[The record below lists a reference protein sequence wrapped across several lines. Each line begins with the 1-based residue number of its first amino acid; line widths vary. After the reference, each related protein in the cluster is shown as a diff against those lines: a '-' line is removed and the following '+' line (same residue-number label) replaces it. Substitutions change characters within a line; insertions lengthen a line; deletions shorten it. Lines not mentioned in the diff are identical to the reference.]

1 MDFSKVKS
9 LTIPEGN
16 VVKIMSGD
24 VVLWTKSSDVP
35 IQEGR
40 LLYLQNGE
48 GSPNPSLPPGFPPG
62 MTLPAPKVRNWS
74 IDTGI
79 TWRDV
84 FLNSSSLGLEHPGLE
99 TEITYLY
106 SNVPPEAGIFAGC
119 NPQFNQEAGGGDRD
133 AGGVWRLFGLRGRDF
148 CFYCPSDGDRITLS
162 LTMEANRIYT
172 ETAKYGY
179 LGTDKLTSYL
189 KVTYTDDSGTEQIK
203 EGTLTPRYTWNEAAL
218 GHNLYLWA
226 DDSRS
231 RGDTAPR
238 SGVRIYGFTVYYLEN
253 GVRHTKVYEGVPW
266 MDSNGVACIKDL
278 VSGQLQYNCSS
289 DPKPF
294 LYSA

>member
-9 LTIPEGN
+9 LTIPEGG

-35 IQEGR
+35 VQEGR

-48 GSPNPSLPPGFPPG
+48 GSSDSDHPWLIP
-62 MTLPAPKVRNWS
+62 MVRNWS

-106 SNVPPEAGIFAGC
+106 SSVPPEGGVFAGC
-119 NPQFNQEAGGGDRD
+119 NPQFSQEAGGGGRD
-133 AGGVWRLFGLRGRDF
+133 MGGFWRLFGHGGGNF
-148 CFYCPSDGDRITLS
+148 CFDCPSEDDRLDLG
-162 LTMEANRIYT
+162 LTMEANRVYT

-179 LGTDKLTSYL
+179 LGTNELTSYL
-189 KVTYTDDSGTEQIK
+189 KVTYTDDSGTEQST
-203 EGTLTPRYTWNEAAL
+203 EGTLTPKFTWNEAAL

-226 DDSRS
+226 DDPRS
-231 RGDTAPR
+231 VGDSAPR

-266 MDSNGVACIKDL
+266 LDSSGVACMRDL

-289 DPKPF
+289 TNPKPF

>member
-9 LTIPEGN
+9 LTIPEGT

-35 IQEGR
+35 VQEGR

-48 GSPNPSLPPGFPPG
+48 GSGYN
-62 MTLPAPKVRNWS
+62 AKVRNWS

-106 SNVPPEAGIFAGC
+106 SSVPPEGGVFAGC
-119 NPQFNQEAGGGDRD
+119 NPQFSQEAGGGDRD
-133 AGGVWRLFGLRGRDF
+133 MGGFWRLFGHGGGNF
-148 CFYCPSDGDRITLS
+148 CFDCPSEDDRITLS

-179 LGTDKLTSYL
+179 LGTNGLTSYL
-189 KVTYTDDSGTEQIK
+189 KVTYTDDSGTEQSE
-203 EGTLTPRYTWNEAAL
+203 EGTLTPAYNWNEAAL
-218 GHNLYLWA
+218 AHNLYLWA
-226 DDSRS
+226 DDPRS
-231 RGDTAPR
+231 PGDSAPR

-266 MDSNGVACIKDL
+266 LDSNGVACMKDL
-278 VSGQLQYNCSS
+278 VSGQLQYNCSP

>member
-24 VVLWTKSSDVP
+24 VVLWAP
-35 IQEGR
+35 LQEGR
-40 LLYLQNGE
+40 LLYLQNGKDL
-48 GSPNPSLPPGFPPG
+48 GSNG
-62 MTLPAPKVRNWS
+62 KVRNWS

-106 SNVPPEAGIFAGC
+106 SNVPPEGGVFAGC
-119 NPQFNQEAGGGDRD
+119 NPQFNQEAGGGSRD
-133 AGGVWRLFGLRGRDF
+133 MGGFWRLFGHRTGNF
-148 CFYCPSDGDRITLS
+148 CFDCPSEDDRISLD
-162 LTMEANRIYT
+162 LTMEANRVYT

-179 LGTDKLTSYL
+179 LGTNELTSYL
-189 KVTYTDDSGTEQIK
+189 KLTYTDDSGTEQSK
-203 EGTLTPRYTWNEAAL
+203 EGTKTPKFTWNEAAL
-218 GHNLYLWA
+218 GHKLYLWA
-226 DDSRS
+226 DDPRS
-231 RGDTAPR
+231 PGDSAPR

-266 MDSNGVACIKDL
+266 LDSNGVACMKDL
-278 VSGQLQYNCSS
+278 VSGQLQYNCSP

>member
-9 LTIPEGN
+9 LTIPEGG
-16 VVKIMSGD
+16 VTKITSGN

-35 IQEGR
+35 VQGGR

-48 GSPNPSLPPGFPPG
+48 GSGYN
-62 MTLPAPKVRNWS
+62 AKVRNWS

-99 TEITYLY
+99 TEVTYLY
-106 SNVPPEAGIFAGC
+106 SSVPPEGGVFAGC

-133 AGGVWRLFGLRGRDF
+133 MGGFWRLFGHGGGNF
-148 CFYCPSDGDRITLS
+148 CFDCPSEDDRLDLG
-162 LTMEANRIYT
+162 LTMEANIVYT

-179 LGTDKLTSYL
+179 LGTNELTSYL
-189 KVTYTDDSGTEQIK
+189 KVTYTDDSGTEQSK
-203 EGTLTPRYTWNEAAL
+203 EGTLTPSRSWNEAAL

-231 RGDTAPR
+231 VGDTAPR

-266 MDSNGVACIKDL
+266 LDSNGVACIKDL
-278 VSGQLQYNCSS
+278 VSGQLQYNCSP

>member
-9 LTIPEGN
+9 LTIPEGH
-16 VVKIMSGD
+16 VVKIVSGN
-24 VVLWTKSSDVP
+24 VVLWTKSGGSEPV
-35 IQEGR
+35 QGGR

-48 GSPNPSLPPGFPPG
+48 GSGYN
-62 MTLPAPKVRNWS
+62 AKVRNWS

-99 TEITYLY
+99 TEVTYLY
-106 SNVPPEAGIFAGC
+106 SSVPPEGGVFAGC

-133 AGGVWRLFGLRGRDF
+133 MGGFWRLFGHGGGNF
-148 CFYCPSDGDRITLS
+148 CFDCPSEDDRLDLG
-162 LTMEANRIYT
+162 LTMEANIVYT

-179 LGTDKLTSYL
+179 LGTNELTSYL
-189 KVTYTDDSGTEQIK
+189 KLTYTDDSGTEQSK
-203 EGTLTPRYTWNEAAL
+203 EGTLTPSRSWNEAAL

-226 DDSRS
+226 DDPRS
-231 RGDTAPR
+231 PGDSAPR

-266 MDSNGVACIKDL
+266 LDSSGVACIKDL
-278 VSGQLQYNCSS
+278 VSGQLQYNCSP

>member
-1 MDFSKVKS
+1 MDFSTVKS

-16 VVKIMSGD
+16 VIKIMSGD
-24 VVLWTKSSDVP
+24 VVLWTKSSPV
-35 IQEGR
+35 QEGQ

-48 GSPNPSLPPGFPPG
+48 DLGSS
-62 MTLPAPKVRNWS
+62 AKVRNWS
-74 IDTGI
+74 INTGI

-106 SNVPPEAGIFAGC
+106 SSVPPEGGVFAGC

-133 AGGVWRLFGLRGRDF
+133 MGGFWRLFGHGWGNF
-148 CFYCPSDGDRITLS
+148 CFDCPSEDDRLDLG
-162 LTMEANRIYT
+162 LTMEANRVYT

-179 LGTDKLTSYL
+179 LGTNELTSYL
-189 KVTYTDDSGTEQIK
+189 KVTYTDDSGTEQSR
-203 EGTLTPRYTWNEAAL
+203 EGTLTPGRSWNEAAL

-226 DDSRS
+226 DDPRS
-231 RGDTAPR
+231 PGDSAPR

-266 MDSNGVACIKDL
+266 LDSNGIACIKDL

-294 LYSA
+294 LYPA

>member
-35 IQEGR
+35 VQEGR

-48 GSPNPSLPPGFPPG
+48 GSSGPSLPPGFPP
-62 MTLPAPKVRNWS
+62 LPAAKAYNWS

-99 TEITYLY
+99 TEVTYLY
-106 SNVPPEAGIFAGC
+106 SNVPPEGGVFAGC
-119 NPQFNQEAGGGDRD
+119 NPRFNQEAGGGSRD
-133 AGGVWRLFGLRGRDF
+133 MGGFWRLFGHNNGNF
-148 CFYCPSDGDRITLS
+148 CFDCPSEDDRLTLG

-179 LGTDKLTSYL
+179 LGTNELTSYL
-189 KVTYTDDSGTEQIK
+189 KVTYTDDSGTEQSK
-203 EGTLTPRYTWNEAAL
+203 EGTLTPSRSWNEAAL

-231 RGDTAPR
+231 VGDTAPR

-266 MDSNGVACIKDL
+266 LDSSGVACMKDL
-278 VSGQLQYNCSS
+278 VSGQLQYNCSP

>member
-35 IQEGR
+35 VQEGR

-48 GSPNPSLPPGFPPG
+48 DLISD
-62 MTLPAPKVRNWS
+62 AKVRNWS
-74 IDTGI
+74 INTGI

-106 SNVPPEAGIFAGC
+106 SSVPPEGGVFAGC
-119 NPQFNQEAGGGDRD
+119 NPQFSQEAGGGDRD
-133 AGGVWRLFGLRGRDF
+133 MGGFWRLFGHGGGNF
-148 CFYCPSDGDRITLS
+148 CFDCPSEDDRITLS
-162 LTMEANRIYT
+162 LTMEANRVYT

-179 LGTDKLTSYL
+179 LGTNELTSYL
-189 KVTYTDDSGTEQIK
+189 KVTYTDDSGTEQSE
-203 EGTLTPRYTWNEAAL
+203 EGTLTPSRSWTEAAL
-218 GHNLYLWA
+218 AHNLYLWA
-226 DDSRS
+226 DDPRS
-231 RGDTAPR
+231 PGDSAPR

-266 MDSNGVACIKDL
+266 LDSNGVACMKDL
-278 VSGQLQYNCSS
+278 VSGQLQYNCSP

>member
-24 VVLWTKSSDVP
+24 VVLWTKSGGSEPV
-35 IQEGR
+35 QGGR

-48 GSPNPSLPPGFPPG
+48 GSGYN
-62 MTLPAPKVRNWS
+62 AKVRNWS

-99 TEITYLY
+99 TEVTYLY
-106 SNVPPEAGIFAGC
+106 SSVPPEGGVFAGC

-133 AGGVWRLFGLRGRDF
+133 MGGFWRLFGHGGGNF
-148 CFYCPSDGDRITLS
+148 CFDCPSEDDRLDLG
-162 LTMEANRIYT
+162 LTMEANIVYT

-179 LGTDKLTSYL
+179 LGTNELTSYL
-189 KVTYTDDSGTEQIK
+189 KLTYTDDSGTEQSK
-203 EGTLTPRYTWNEAAL
+203 EGTLTPSRSWNEAAL

-226 DDSRS
+226 DDPRS
-231 RGDTAPR
+231 PGDSAPR

-266 MDSNGVACIKDL
+266 LDSNGVACIKDL

>member
-16 VVKIMSGD
+16 VIKIMSGD
-24 VVLWTKSSDVP
+24 VVLWTKSSHV
-35 IQEGR
+35 QEGQ

-48 GSPNPSLPPGFPPG
+48 DLGSS
-62 MTLPAPKVRNWS
+62 AKVRNWS
-74 IDTGI
+74 INTGI

-106 SNVPPEAGIFAGC
+106 SSVPPEGGVFAGC

-133 AGGVWRLFGLRGRDF
+133 MGGFWRLFGHGWGNF
-148 CFYCPSDGDRITLS
+148 CFDCPSEDDRLDLG
-162 LTMEANRIYT
+162 LTMEANRVYT

-179 LGTDKLTSYL
+179 LGTNELTSYL
-189 KVTYTDDSGTEQIK
+189 KVTYTDDSGTEQSR
-203 EGTLTPRYTWNEAAL
+203 EGTLTPGRSWNEAAL

-226 DDSRS
+226 DDPRS
-231 RGDTAPR
+231 PGDSAPR

-266 MDSNGVACIKDL
+266 LDSNGIACMKDL
-278 VSGQLQYNCSS
+278 VSGQLQYNCSP

>member
-16 VVKIMSGD
+16 VVKLMSGN
-24 VVLWTKSSDVP
+24 VVLWTKSSSPV
-35 IQEGR
+35 QGGSR

-48 GSPNPSLPPGFPPG
+48 GSGYN
-62 MTLPAPKVRNWS
+62 AKVRNWS
-74 IDTGI
+74 INTGI

-106 SNVPPEAGIFAGC
+106 SSVPPEGGVFAGC
-119 NPQFNQEAGGGDRD
+119 NPQFSQEAGGGDRD
-133 AGGVWRLFGLRGRDF
+133 MGGFWRLFGHGGGNF
-148 CFYCPSDGDRITLS
+148 CFDCPSEDDRITLS
-162 LTMEANRIYT
+162 LTMEANRVYT

-179 LGTDKLTSYL
+179 LGTNELTSYL
-189 KVTYTDDSGTEQIK
+189 KVTYTDDSGTEQSR
-203 EGTLTPRYTWNEAAL
+203 EGTLTPKFTWNEAAL
-218 GHNLYLWA
+218 GHKLYLWA
-226 DDSRS
+226 DDPRS
-231 RGDTAPR
+231 VGDTAPR

-266 MDSNGVACIKDL
+266 LDSNGVACMKDL

>member
-24 VVLWTKSSDVP
+24 VVLWTP
-35 IQEGR
+35 LQEGR
-40 LLYLQNGE
+40 LLYLQNGKDL
-48 GSPNPSLPPGFPPG
+48 GSG
-62 MTLPAPKVRNWS
+62 AKVRNWS

-106 SNVPPEAGIFAGC
+106 SSVPPEGGVFAGC
-119 NPQFNQEAGGGDRD
+119 NPQFNQEAGGGSRD
-133 AGGVWRLFGLRGRDF
+133 MGGFWRLFGYMHGNF
-148 CFYCPSDGDRITLS
+148 CFDCPSEDDRISLS
-162 LTMEANRIYT
+162 LTMEANRVYT

-179 LGTDKLTSYL
+179 LGTNELTSYL
-189 KVTYTDDSGTEQIK
+189 KVTYTDDSGTEQSK
-203 EGTLTPRYTWNEAAL
+203 EGTLTPRFNWNLAAL

-226 DDSRS
+226 DDPRS
-231 RGDTAPR
+231 PGDSAPR

-266 MDSNGVACIKDL
+266 LDSNGVACIKDL
-278 VSGQLQYNCSS
+278 VSGQLQYNCSP

>member
-16 VVKIMSGD
+16 VIKIMSGD
-24 VVLWTKSSDVP
+24 VVLWTKSSHV
-35 IQEGR
+35 QEGQ

-48 GSPNPSLPPGFPPG
+48 DLGSS
-62 MTLPAPKVRNWS
+62 AKVRNWS
-74 IDTGI
+74 INTGI

-106 SNVPPEAGIFAGC
+106 SSVPPEGGVFAGC

-133 AGGVWRLFGLRGRDF
+133 MGGFWRLFGHGWGNF
-148 CFYCPSDGDRITLS
+148 CFDCPSEDDRLDLG
-162 LTMEANRIYT
+162 LTMEANRVYT

-179 LGTDKLTSYL
+179 LGTNELTSYL
-189 KVTYTDDSGTEQIK
+189 KVTYTDDSGTEQSR
-203 EGTLTPRYTWNEAAL
+203 EGTLTPGRSWNEAAL

-226 DDSRS
+226 DDPRS
-231 RGDTAPR
+231 PGDSAPR

-266 MDSNGVACIKDL
+266 LDSNGIACIKDL
-278 VSGQLQYNCSS
+278 VSGQLQYNCSP

>member
-35 IQEGR
+35 VQEGR

-48 GSPNPSLPPGFPPG
+48 GSSGPSLPPGFPP
-62 MTLPAPKVRNWS
+62 LPAAKAYNWS

-99 TEITYLY
+99 TEVTYLY
-106 SNVPPEAGIFAGC
+106 SNVPPEGGVFAGC
-119 NPQFNQEAGGGDRD
+119 NPRFNQEAGGGSRD
-133 AGGVWRLFGLRGRDF
+133 MGGFWRLFGHNNGNF
-148 CFYCPSDGDRITLS
+148 CFDCPSEDDRLK
-162 LTMEANRIYT
+162 LNLPMEANRIYT

-179 LGTDKLTSYL
+179 LGTNELTSYL
-189 KVTYTDDSGTEQIK
+189 KVTYTDDSGTEQSK
-203 EGTLTPRYTWNEAAL
+203 EGTLTPSRSWNEAAL

-231 RGDTAPR
+231 VGDTAPR

-266 MDSNGVACIKDL
+266 LDSSGVACMKDL
-278 VSGQLQYNCSS
+278 VSGQLQYNCSP

>member
-16 VVKIMSGD
+16 VIKIMSGD
-24 VVLWTKSSDVP
+24 VVLWTKSSSPV
-35 IQEGR
+35 QEGR

-48 GSPNPSLPPGFPPG
+48 DLGSS
-62 MTLPAPKVRNWS
+62 AKVRNWS
-74 IDTGI
+74 INTGI

-106 SNVPPEAGIFAGC
+106 SSVPPEGGVFAGC
-119 NPQFNQEAGGGDRD
+119 NPQFSQEAGGGDRD
-133 AGGVWRLFGLRGRDF
+133 MGGFWRLFGHRGSHF
-148 CFYCPSDGDRITLS
+148 CFDCPSEDDRLS
-162 LTMEANRIYT
+162 LPLTMEANRVYT

-179 LGTDKLTSYL
+179 LGTNELTSYL
-189 KVTYTDDSGTEQIK
+189 KVTYTNDSGTEQSR
-203 EGTLTPRYTWNEAAL
+203 EGTLTPGRSWNEAAL

-226 DDSRS
+226 DDPRS
-231 RGDTAPR
+231 PGDSAPR

-266 MDSNGVACIKDL
+266 LDSNGIACIKDL
-278 VSGQLQYNCSS
+278 VSGQLQYNCSP

-294 LYSA
+294 LYPA

>member
-9 LTIPEGN
+9 LTIPEGD
-16 VVKIMSGD
+16 VVKIMSGN
-24 VVLWTKSSDVP
+24 VVLWTKSSSPV
-35 IQEGR
+35 QEGR

-48 GSPNPSLPPGFPPG
+48 GSGYN
-62 MTLPAPKVRNWS
+62 AKVRNWS
-74 IDTGI
+74 INTGI

-106 SNVPPEAGIFAGC
+106 SSVPPEGGVFAGC
-119 NPQFNQEAGGGDRD
+119 NPQFNQEAGGGGRD
-133 AGGVWRLFGLRGRDF
+133 MGGFWRLFGHGGGNF
-148 CFYCPSDGDRITLS
+148 CFDCPSEDDRLDLGLI
-162 LTMEANRIYT
+162 MKANIVYT

-179 LGTDKLTSYL
+179 LGTNELTSYL
-189 KVTYTDDSGTEQIK
+189 KLTYTDDSGTEQSR
-203 EGTLTPRYTWNEAAL
+203 EDTLTPGRSWNEAAL

-226 DDSRS
+226 DDPRS
-231 RGDTAPR
+231 PGDSAPR

-266 MDSNGVACIKDL
+266 LDSNGVACIKDL
-278 VSGQLQYNCSS
+278 VSGQLQYNCSP

>member
-35 IQEGR
+35 VQEGR

-48 GSPNPSLPPGFPPG
+48 GSSNSDYPWLPV
-62 MTLPAPKVRNWS
+62 PKVYNWS

-106 SNVPPEAGIFAGC
+106 SSVPPEGGVFAGC

-133 AGGVWRLFGLRGRDF
+133 MGGFWRLFGWGGGNF
-148 CFYCPSDGDRITLS
+148 CFDCPSEDDRLDLG
-162 LTMEANRIYT
+162 LTMEANIVYT

-179 LGTDKLTSYL
+179 LGTYELTSYL
-189 KVTYTDDSGTEQIK
+189 KVTYTDDSGTEQSE
-203 EGTLTPRYTWNEAAL
+203 EGTLTPGYTWTEAAL

-226 DDSRS
+226 DDPRS
-231 RGDTAPR
+231 PGDSAPR

-266 MDSNGVACIKDL
+266 LDSNGVACIKDL

>member
-24 VVLWTKSSDVP
+24 VVLWTP
-35 IQEGR
+35 LQEGR
-40 LLYLQNGE
+40 LLYLQNGKDL
-48 GSPNPSLPPGFPPG
+48 GSD
-62 MTLPAPKVRNWS
+62 AKVRNWS

-106 SNVPPEAGIFAGC
+106 SNVPPEGGVFAGC
-119 NPQFNQEAGGGDRD
+119 NPQFNQEAGGGSRD
-133 AGGVWRLFGLRGRDF
+133 MGGFWRLFGHRNGNF
-148 CFYCPSDGDRITLS
+148 CFDCPSEDDRISLD
-162 LTMEANRIYT
+162 LTMEANRVYT

-179 LGTDKLTSYL
+179 LGTNELTSYL
-189 KVTYTDDSGTEQIK
+189 KLTYTDDSGTEQSK
-203 EGTLTPRYTWNEAAL
+203 EGTKTPKFTWNEAAL

-226 DDSRS
+226 DDPRS
-231 RGDTAPR
+231 PGDSAPR

-266 MDSNGVACIKDL
+266 LDSNGVACMKDL
-278 VSGQLQYNCSS
+278 VSGQLQYNCSP

>member
-16 VVKIMSGD
+16 VIKIMSGD
-24 VVLWTKSSDVP
+24 VVLWTKSSSPV
-35 IQEGR
+35 QEGR

-48 GSPNPSLPPGFPPG
+48 DLGSS
-62 MTLPAPKVRNWS
+62 AKVRNWS
-74 IDTGI
+74 INTGI

-106 SNVPPEAGIFAGC
+106 SNVPPEGGVFAGC
-119 NPQFNQEAGGGDRD
+119 NPQFSQEAGGGDRD
-133 AGGVWRLFGLRGRDF
+133 MGGFWRLFGHGGGNF
-148 CFYCPSDGDRITLS
+148 CFDCPSEDDRLDLG
-162 LTMEANRIYT
+162 LTMEANRVYT

-179 LGTDKLTSYL
+179 LGTNELTSYL
-189 KVTYTDDSGTEQIK
+189 KVTYTDDSGTEQSR
-203 EGTLTPRYTWNEAAL
+203 EGTLTPGRSWNEAAL

-226 DDSRS
+226 DDPRS
-231 RGDTAPR
+231 PGDSAPR

-266 MDSNGVACIKDL
+266 LDSNGVACMKDL
-278 VSGQLQYNCSS
+278 VSGQLQYNCSP

-294 LYSA
+294 LYPA

>member
-16 VVKIMSGD
+16 VIKIMSGD
-24 VVLWTKSSDVP
+24 VVLWTKSSHV
-35 IQEGR
+35 QEGQ

-48 GSPNPSLPPGFPPG
+48 DLGSS
-62 MTLPAPKVRNWS
+62 AKVRNWS
-74 IDTGI
+74 INTGI

-106 SNVPPEAGIFAGC
+106 SNVPPEGGVFAGC

-133 AGGVWRLFGLRGRDF
+133 MGGFWRLFGHGWGNF
-148 CFYCPSDGDRITLS
+148 CFDCPSEDDRLDLG
-162 LTMEANRIYT
+162 LTMEANRVYT

-179 LGTDKLTSYL
+179 LGTNELTSYL
-189 KVTYTDDSGTEQIK
+189 KVTYTDDSGTEQSR
-203 EGTLTPRYTWNEAAL
+203 EGTLTPGRSWNEAAL

-226 DDSRS
+226 DDPRS
-231 RGDTAPR
+231 PGDSAPR

-266 MDSNGVACIKDL
+266 LDSNGIACIKDL
-278 VSGQLQYNCSS
+278 VSGQLQYNCSP

-294 LYSA
+294 LYPA

>member
-35 IQEGR
+35 VQEGR

-48 GSPNPSLPPGFPPG
+48 VSPSPAPF
-62 MTLPAPKVRNWS
+62 LPAPKVRNWS

-99 TEITYLY
+99 TEVTYLY
-106 SNVPPEAGIFAGC
+106 SSIPPEGGMFAGC

-133 AGGVWRLFGLRGRDF
+133 MGGFWRLFGHGGGNF
-148 CFYCPSDGDRITLS
+148 CFDCPSEDDRLTLS
-162 LTMEANRIYT
+162 LTMEANRVYT

-179 LGTDKLTSYL
+179 LGTNELTSYL
-189 KVTYTDDSGTEQIK
+189 KVTYTDDSGTEQSK
-203 EGTLTPRYTWNEAAL
+203 EGTLTPKFTWNEAAL

-226 DDSRS
+226 DDPRS
-231 RGDTAPR
+231 PGDSAPR

-289 DPKPF
+289 DPRPF
-294 LYSA
+294 LWSA

>member
-9 LTIPEGN
+9 LTIPEGG
-16 VVKIMSGD
+16 VIKITSGN

-35 IQEGR
+35 VQEGR

-48 GSPNPSLPPGFPPG
+48 GSGYN
-62 MTLPAPKVRNWS
+62 AKVRNWS

-106 SNVPPEAGIFAGC
+106 SSVPPEGGVFAGC

-133 AGGVWRLFGLRGRDF
+133 MGGFWRLFGHGNGNF
-148 CFYCPSDGDRITLS
+148 CFDCPSEDDRLDLG
-162 LTMEANRIYT
+162 LTMEANRVYT

-179 LGTDKLTSYL
+179 LGTNELTSYL
-189 KVTYTDDSGTEQIK
+189 KLTYTDDSGTEQST
-203 EGTLTPRYTWNEAAL
+203 EGTLTPGRSWTEAAL

-226 DDSRS
+226 DDPRS
-231 RGDTAPR
+231 PGDSAPR

-266 MDSNGVACIKDL
+266 LDSNGVACIKDL
-278 VSGQLQYNCSS
+278 VSGQLQYNCSP

>member
-16 VVKIMSGD
+16 VIKIMSGD
-24 VVLWTKSSDVP
+24 VVLWTKSSHV
-35 IQEGR
+35 QEGQ

-48 GSPNPSLPPGFPPG
+48 DLGSS
-62 MTLPAPKVRNWS
+62 AKVRNWS
-74 IDTGI
+74 INTGI

-106 SNVPPEAGIFAGC
+106 SSVPPEGGVFAGC

-133 AGGVWRLFGLRGRDF
+133 MGGFWRLFGHGWGNF
-148 CFYCPSDGDRITLS
+148 CFDCPSEDDRLDLG
-162 LTMEANRIYT
+162 LTMEANRVYT

-179 LGTDKLTSYL
+179 LGTNELTSYL
-189 KVTYTDDSGTEQIK
+189 KVTYTDDSGTEQSR
-203 EGTLTPRYTWNEAAL
+203 EGTLTPGRSWNEAAL

-226 DDSRS
+226 DDPRS
-231 RGDTAPR
+231 PGDSAPR

-266 MDSNGVACIKDL
+266 LDSNGIACIKDL

-294 LYSA
+294 LYPA

>member
-9 LTIPEGN
+9 LTIPEGG
-16 VVKIMSGD
+16 VTKIMSGD
-24 VVLWTKSSDVP
+24 VVLWTKSGGSEPV
-35 IQEGR
+35 QGGR

-48 GSPNPSLPPGFPPG
+48 GSGYN
-62 MTLPAPKVRNWS
+62 AKVRNWS
-74 IDTGI
+74 INTGI

-106 SNVPPEAGIFAGC
+106 SSVPPEGGVFAGC

-133 AGGVWRLFGLRGRDF
+133 MGGFWRLFGHGGGNF
-148 CFYCPSDGDRITLS
+148 CFDCPSEDDRISLD

-179 LGTDKLTSYL
+179 LGTNDLTSYL
-189 KVTYTDDSGTEQIK
+189 KVTYTDDSGTEQSR
-203 EGTLTPRYTWNEAAL
+203 EDTLTPRYNWNLAAL
-218 GHNLYLWA
+218 AHNLYLWA
-226 DDSRS
+226 DDPRS
-231 RGDTAPR
+231 PGDSAPR
-238 SGVRIYGFTVYYLEN
+238 TGVRIYGFTVYYLEN

-266 MDSNGVACIKDL
+266 LDSNGVACIKDL
-278 VSGQLQYNCSS
+278 VSGQLQYNCSP

>member
-24 VVLWTKSSDVP
+24 VVLWTKSSSPV
-35 IQEGR
+35 QGGGR

-48 GSPNPSLPPGFPPG
+48 GSGYN
-62 MTLPAPKVRNWS
+62 AKVRNWS
-74 IDTGI
+74 INTGI

-106 SNVPPEAGIFAGC
+106 SNVPPEGGVFAGC
-119 NPQFNQEAGGGDRD
+119 NPQFNQEAGGGSRD
-133 AGGVWRLFGLRGRDF
+133 MGGFWRLFGHGGGNF
-148 CFYCPSDGDRITLS
+148 CFDCPSEDDRIDLG

-179 LGTDKLTSYL
+179 LGTDELTSYL
-189 KVTYTDDSGTEQIK
+189 KLTYTDDSGTEQSR
-203 EGTLTPRYTWNEAAL
+203 EGTLTPKFTWNEAAL

-231 RGDTAPR
+231 PGDSAPR

-266 MDSNGVACIKDL
+266 LDSNGVTCMKDL
-278 VSGQLQYNCSS
+278 VSGQLQYNCSP

>member
-16 VVKIMSGD
+16 VIKIMSGN
-24 VVLWTKSSDVP
+24 VVLWTKSSHV
-35 IQEGR
+35 QEGQ

-48 GSPNPSLPPGFPPG
+48 GSPGPSLPGLI
-62 MTLPAPKVRNWS
+62 TLPSPKVRNWS
-74 IDTGI
+74 INTGI

-106 SNVPPEAGIFAGC
+106 SNVPPEGGVFAGC

-133 AGGVWRLFGLRGRDF
+133 MGGFWRLFGHGWGNF
-148 CFYCPSDGDRITLS
+148 CFDCPSEDDRLDLG
-162 LTMEANRIYT
+162 LTMEANRVYT

-179 LGTDKLTSYL
+179 LGTNELTSYL
-189 KVTYTDDSGTEQIK
+189 KVTYTDDSGTEQSR
-203 EGTLTPRYTWNEAAL
+203 EGTLTPGRSWNEAAL

-226 DDSRS
+226 DDPRS
-231 RGDTAPR
+231 PGDSAPR

-266 MDSNGVACIKDL
+266 LDSNGIACIKDL
-278 VSGQLQYNCSS
+278 VSGQLQYNCSP

-294 LYSA
+294 LYPA

>member
-9 LTIPEGN
+9 LTIPEGG
-16 VVKIMSGD
+16 VTKIMSGN
-24 VVLWTKSSDVP
+24 VVLWTKSGGSEPV
-35 IQEGR
+35 QEGR

-48 GSPNPSLPPGFPPG
+48 DSSSG
-62 MTLPAPKVRNWS
+62 TKVHNWS
-74 IDTGI
+74 INTGI

-106 SNVPPEAGIFAGC
+106 SGVPPEGGVFAGC
-119 NPQFNQEAGGGDRD
+119 NPQFNQEAGGGSRD
-133 AGGVWRLFGLRGRDF
+133 MGGFWRLFGHAGLRRGNF
-148 CFYCPSDGDRITLS
+148 CFDCPSEDDRLDLG
-162 LTMEANRIYT
+162 LTMEANRVYT

-189 KVTYTDDSGTEQIK
+189 KVTYTDDSGTEQSK
-203 EGTLTPRYTWNEAAL
+203 EGTKTPSRYWYEAAL

-226 DDSRS
+226 DDPRS
-231 RGDTAPR
+231 VGDTAPR

-266 MDSNGVACIKDL
+266 LDSNGVACIKDL

>member
-35 IQEGR
+35 VQGGR

-48 GSPNPSLPPGFPPG
+48 VSPTPAPFI
-62 MTLPAPKVRNWS
+62 PAPKVRNWS
-74 IDTGI
+74 INTGI

-106 SNVPPEAGIFAGC
+106 SDIPPEGGVFAGC

-133 AGGVWRLFGLRGRDF
+133 MGGFWRLFGYRYNNF
-148 CFYCPSDGDRITLS
+148 CFDCPSEDDRLK
-162 LTMEANRIYT
+162 LNLEMEDNRIYT

-179 LGTDKLTSYL
+179 LGTNELTSYL
-189 KVTYTDDSGTEQIK
+189 KVTYTDDSGTEQSE
-203 EGTLTPRYTWNEAAL
+203 EGTLTPRYNWNEAAL

-226 DDSRS
+226 DDPRS
-231 RGDTAPR
+231 PGDSAPM

-278 VSGQLQYNCSS
+278 VSGQLQYNCSP

>member
-1 MDFSKVKS
+1 MDFSTVKS

-16 VVKIMSGD
+16 VIKIMSGD
-24 VVLWTKSSDVP
+24 VVLWTKSSHV
-35 IQEGR
+35 QEGQ

-48 GSPNPSLPPGFPPG
+48 DLGSS
-62 MTLPAPKVRNWS
+62 AKVRNWS
-74 IDTGI
+74 INTGI

-106 SNVPPEAGIFAGC
+106 SSVPPEGGVFAGC

-133 AGGVWRLFGLRGRDF
+133 MGGFWRLFGHGWGNF
-148 CFYCPSDGDRITLS
+148 CFDCPSEDDRLDLG
-162 LTMEANRIYT
+162 LTMEANRVYT

-179 LGTDKLTSYL
+179 LGTNELTSYL
-189 KVTYTDDSGTEQIK
+189 KVTYTDDSGTEQSR
-203 EGTLTPRYTWNEAAL
+203 EGTLTPGRSWNEAAL

-226 DDSRS
+226 DDPRS
-231 RGDTAPR
+231 PGDSAPR

-266 MDSNGVACIKDL
+266 LDSNGIACIKDL
-278 VSGQLQYNCSS
+278 VSGQLQYNCSP

-294 LYSA
+294 LYPA

>member
-9 LTIPEGN
+9 LTIPEGGVTK
-16 VVKIMSGD
+16 VVSGN

-35 IQEGR
+35 VQGGR

-48 GSPNPSLPPGFPPG
+48 GSSGPSLPPGFPP
-62 MTLPAPKVRNWS
+62 LPAAKAYNWS

-106 SNVPPEAGIFAGC
+106 SNVPPEGGVFAGC
-119 NPQFNQEAGGGDRD
+119 NPQFNQEAGGGSRD
-133 AGGVWRLFGLRGRDF
+133 MGGFWRLFGHNNGNF
-148 CFYCPSDGDRITLS
+148 CFDCPSEDDRLTLG

-179 LGTDKLTSYL
+179 LGTNELTSYL
-189 KVTYTDDSGTEQIK
+189 KVTYTDDSGTEQSE
-203 EGTLTPRYTWNEAAL
+203 EGTKTPKFTWTEAAL

-226 DDSRS
+226 DDPRS
-231 RGDTAPR
+231 KGDSAPR

-266 MDSNGVACIKDL
+266 LDSSGVACIKDL

>member
-24 VVLWTKSSDVP
+24 VVLWTKSSSPV
-35 IQEGR
+35 QEGQ

-48 GSPNPSLPPGFPPG
+48 DLGSS
-62 MTLPAPKVRNWS
+62 AKVRNWS
-74 IDTGI
+74 INTGI

-106 SNVPPEAGIFAGC
+106 SSVPPEGGVFAGC

-133 AGGVWRLFGLRGRDF
+133 MGGFWRLFGHGWGNF
-148 CFYCPSDGDRITLS
+148 CFDCPSEDDRLDLG
-162 LTMEANRIYT
+162 LTMEANRVYT

-179 LGTDKLTSYL
+179 LGTNELTSYL
-189 KVTYTDDSGTEQIK
+189 KVTYTDDSGTEQSR
-203 EGTLTPRYTWNEAAL
+203 EGTLTPGRSWNEAAL

-226 DDSRS
+226 DDPRS
-231 RGDTAPR
+231 PGDSAPR

-266 MDSNGVACIKDL
+266 LDSNGIACIKDL

-294 LYSA
+294 LYPA

>member
-35 IQEGR
+35 VQEGR

-48 GSPNPSLPPGFPPG
+48 GSGYN
-62 MTLPAPKVRNWS
+62 ANVRNWS

-106 SNVPPEAGIFAGC
+106 SNVPPEGGVFAGC
-119 NPQFNQEAGGGDRD
+119 NPQFNQEAGGGGDRD
-133 AGGVWRLFGLRGRDF
+133 MGGFWRLFGHRNGNF
-148 CFYCPSDGDRITLS
+148 CFDCPSEDDRISLP
-162 LTMEANRIYT
+162 LTMEANRVYT

-179 LGTDKLTSYL
+179 LGTNELTSYL
-189 KVTYTDDSGTEQIK
+189 KVTYTDDSGTEQSE
-203 EGTLTPRYTWNEAAL
+203 EGTLPTPSYTWTEAAL
-218 GHNLYLWA
+218 AHNLYLWA
-226 DDSRS
+226 DDPRS
-231 RGDTAPR
+231 PGDSAPR

-266 MDSNGVACIKDL
+266 LDSSGVACIKDL
-278 VSGQLQYNCSS
+278 VSGQLQYNCSP

>member
-24 VVLWTKSSDVP
+24 VVLWTKSSSPV
-35 IQEGR
+35 QGSR

-48 GSPNPSLPPGFPPG
+48 GSSSG
-62 MTLPAPKVRNWS
+62 TKVYNWS
-74 IDTGI
+74 INTGI

-106 SNVPPEAGIFAGC
+106 SSVPPEGGVFAGC
-119 NPQFNQEAGGGDRD
+119 NPRFNQEAGGGSRD
-133 AGGVWRLFGLRGRDF
+133 MGGFWRLFGISFINNF
-148 CFYCPSDGDRITLS
+148 CFDCPSEDDRLK
-162 LTMEANRIYT
+162 LNLPMEANRIYT

-179 LGTDKLTSYL
+179 LGTNKLTSYL
-189 KVTYTDDSGTEQIK
+189 KVTYTDDSGTEQSK
-203 EGTLTPRYTWNEAAL
+203 KGTLTPRRFWNEAAL

-226 DDSRS
+226 DDPRS
-231 RGDTAPR
+231 KGDTAPR

-266 MDSNGVACIKDL
+266 LDSNGVACMKDL
-278 VSGQLQYNCSS
+278 VSGQLQYNCSP

>member
-24 VVLWTKSSDVP
+24 VVLWTP
-35 IQEGR
+35 LQEGR
-40 LLYLQNGE
+40 LLYLQNGK
-48 GSPNPSLPPGFPPG
+48 GSYG
-62 MTLPAPKVRNWS
+62 AVRNWS
-74 IDTGI
+74 INTGI

-106 SNVPPEAGIFAGC
+106 SNVPPEGGVFAGC
-119 NPQFNQEAGGGDRD
+119 NPQFSQEAGGGGRD
-133 AGGVWRLFGLRGRDF
+133 MGGFWRLFGYNYNNF
-148 CFYCPSDGDRITLS
+148 CFDCPSEDDRLS
-162 LTMEANRIYT
+162 LGGPSLVGPRLTMEANRIYT

-179 LGTDKLTSYL
+179 LGTNELTSYL
-189 KVTYTDDSGTEQIK
+189 KVTYTDDSGTEQSK
-203 EGTLTPRYTWNEAAL
+203 EGTKTPSRYWYEAAL

-226 DDSRS
+226 DDPRS
-231 RGDTAPR
+231 PGDSAPR

-266 MDSNGVACIKDL
+266 LDSNGVACMKDL

>member
-9 LTIPEGN
+9 LTIPEGG

-35 IQEGR
+35 VQGSR

-48 GSPNPSLPPGFPPG
+48 DLISDG
-62 MTLPAPKVRNWS
+62 KVRNWS
-74 IDTGI
+74 INTGI

-106 SNVPPEAGIFAGC
+106 SSVPPEGGVFAGC
-119 NPQFNQEAGGGDRD
+119 NPQFSQEAGGGGRD
-133 AGGVWRLFGLRGRDF
+133 MGGFWRLFGHGGGNF
-148 CFYCPSDGDRITLS
+148 CFDCPSEDDRLDLG
-162 LTMEANRIYT
+162 LTMEANRVYT

-179 LGTDKLTSYL
+179 LGTNELTSYL
-189 KVTYTDDSGTEQIK
+189 KVTYTDDSGTEQST
-203 EGTLTPRYTWNEAAL
+203 EGTLTPKFTWNEAAL

-226 DDSRS
+226 DDPRS
-231 RGDTAPR
+231 VGDSAPR

-266 MDSNGVACIKDL
+266 LDSSGVACMRDL

-289 DPKPF
+289 TNPKPF

>member
-16 VVKIMSGD
+16 VVKIMSGN
-24 VVLWTKSSDVP
+24 VVLWTKSSSPV
-35 IQEGR
+35 QEGR

-48 GSPNPSLPPGFPPG
+48 DLGSEA
-62 MTLPAPKVRNWS
+62 MVRNWS

-99 TEITYLY
+99 TEVTYLY
-106 SNVPPEAGIFAGC
+106 SNVPPEGGVFAGC
-119 NPQFNQEAGGGDRD
+119 NPQFNQEAGGGSRD
-133 AGGVWRLFGLRGRDF
+133 MGGFWRLFGHRNGNF
-148 CFYCPSDGDRITLS
+148 CFDCPSEDDRIDLG
-162 LTMEANRIYT
+162 LTMEANRVYT

-179 LGTDKLTSYL
+179 LGTNELTSYL
-189 KVTYTDDSGTEQIK
+189 KLTYTDDSGTEQSR
-203 EGTLTPRYTWNEAAL
+203 EGTLTPKFTWTEAAL

-226 DDSRS
+226 DDPRS
-231 RGDTAPR
+231 PGDSAPR

-266 MDSNGVACIKDL
+266 LDSSGVACIKDL
-278 VSGQLQYNCSS
+278 VSGQLQYNCSP

>member
-24 VVLWTKSSDVP
+24 VVLWTKSSSPV
-35 IQEGR
+35 QGGGR

-48 GSPNPSLPPGFPPG
+48 GSGYN
-62 MTLPAPKVRNWS
+62 AKVRNWS
-74 IDTGI
+74 INTGI

-106 SNVPPEAGIFAGC
+106 SNVPPEGGVFAGC
-119 NPQFNQEAGGGDRD
+119 NPQFNQEAGGGSRD
-133 AGGVWRLFGLRGRDF
+133 MGGFWRLFGHGGGNF
-148 CFYCPSDGDRITLS
+148 CFDCPSEDDRIDLG

-179 LGTDKLTSYL
+179 LGTDELTSYL
-189 KVTYTDDSGTEQIK
+189 KLTYTDDSGTEQSR
-203 EGTLTPRYTWNEAAL
+203 EGTLTPVYTWNEAAL

-226 DDSRS
+226 DDPRS
-231 RGDTAPR
+231 PGDSAPR

-253 GVRHTKVYEGVPW
+253 GIRHTKVYEGVPW
-266 MDSNGVACIKDL
+266 LDSNGVTCMKDL
-278 VSGQLQYNCSS
+278 VSGQLQYNCSP